1 MIMNIL
7 QRRQLKFSAYSTVG
21 LVRSNNEDNLY
32 CNGIFMNTA
41 NSFVRSSHSD
51 EVFTHNSK
59 SSEYTSYSSG
69 RSNNSNGILKP
80 EDFSLDD
87 ISETPC
93 IFAVCDG
100 MGGEA
105 RGELASLI
113 AVKTLHEHSTEI
125 KSGKIDEAVQ
135 SFISDA
141 NERLCKIMNE
151 AKFRTGTTLALVVI
165 AKDLVHAYNIGDS
178 RIYKLQDG
186 KFSCISED
194 HTVAAQKIKL
204 GLLTPEQALN
214 DKSRHVLT
222 RCLGV
227 FDEEMILT
235 PYASPEFRANKNCRI
250 LLCSDGLTGMLP
262 DEEIRNIMLT
272 CKNCSSAVHKLVE
285 NALQNGGRD
294 NITCIII
301 DC

>member
-1 MIMNIL
+1 MSII
-7 QRRQLKFSAYSTVG
+7 QRRKLKFSAYSTVG
-21 LVRSNNEDNLY
+21 LVRANNEDNLY
-32 CNGIFMNTA
+32 CNGIYMNTA
-41 NSFVRSSHSD
+41 NSR
-51 EVFTHNSK
+51 EN
-59 SSEYTSYSSG
+59 TSYSFSFA
-69 RSNNSNGILKP
+69 RSIHSKGILNP

-87 ISETPC
+87 AFETPC

-105 RGELASLI
+105 QGELASLI
-113 AVKTLHEHSTEI
+113 AVKTLHEHSEEI
-125 KSGKIDEAVQ
+125 KSGKTDEAVQ
-135 SFISDA
+135 SFISNA

-151 AKFRTGTTLALVVI
+151 TKSRTGTTLALVVI
-165 AKDLVHAYNIGDS
+165 SKDLVHAYNIGDS
-178 RIYKLQDG
+178 RIYKMQNG

-204 GLLTPEQALN
+204 GLLTPEQAEH
-214 DKSRHVLT
+214 DRSRHILT

-235 PYASPEFRANKNCRI
+235 PYASPEFRADKTCRI

-262 DEEIRNIMLT
+262 NEEIRNIMLT
-272 CKNCSSAVHKLVE
+272 CKNCSYAVRKLVAS
-285 NALQNGGRD
+285 ALRNGGRD
-294 NITCIII
+294 NTTCIVI